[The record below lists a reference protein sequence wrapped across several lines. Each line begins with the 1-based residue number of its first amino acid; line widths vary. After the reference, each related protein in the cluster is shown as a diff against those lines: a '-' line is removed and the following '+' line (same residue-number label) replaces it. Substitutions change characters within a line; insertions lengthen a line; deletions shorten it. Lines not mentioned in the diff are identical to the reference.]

1 MLSEARYFRGTK
13 DDIKKFVRLRS
24 LPATWKGFSVLD
36 LVIFHNSF
44 WHKQYLPCC
53 RVRFIRVQNTEKGL
67 EKCSKH
73 PPACLFTFQ
82 FLLFPNTRRVLPYV
96 LSYVF
101 DLNIDHWEINRP
113 LSLIEVGLG

>member
-1 MLSEARYFRGTK
+1 M
-13 DDIKKFVRLRS
+13 
-24 LPATWKGFSVLD
+24 GFSVLD
-36 LVIFHNSF
+36 PVIFHNSS

-53 RVRFIRVQNTEKGL
+53 RVRFIRVQNTEKRL

-73 PPACLFTFQ
+73 PPARLFTFQ
-82 FLLFPNTRRVLPYV
+82 FLLFSNTRRVLPYV

-113 LSLIEVGLG
+113 LSLIEVGLFRVGYLLSEGLLFSGDRYFRDLTEATIF